1 MKDSKGKREI
11 GMCEELRKDAYG
23 WSMINEGEVRC
34 GVLFKRE
41 AGSRGQHLQDLWDD
55 GRSSTFLALLNLL
68 CLPLC

>member
-1 MKDSKGKREI
+1 MKDPKGKREI

-41 AGSRGQHLQDLWDD
+41 AGSRGQHL
-55 GRSSTFLALLNLL
+55 
-68 CLPLC
+68 